1 MKVSEFLTMMIR
13 EVVPSGIMITIL
25 SSFIMF
31 VIMKIWRIFC
41 DIIKS

>member
-1 MKVSEFLTMMIR
+1 MKVSEFLKMMIG

-31 VIMKIWRIFC
+31 VIMKAWRIFC
-41 DIIKS
+41 DVIKS

>member
-1 MKVSEFLTMMIR
+1 MKFSDFLTMMIG
-13 EVVPSGIMITIL
+13 EVVPFGIMITIL

-41 DIIKS
+41 DMIKS